1 MVSSPAAEP
10 GFEAPDPPSGMYYL
24 DSSVGV
30 RIILGQSPSAA
41 AWFDHATSDDTSMVV
56 SSRLL
61 RTEITRVLRREGLPV
76 SERDKLLSYIGTIP
90 LDHAVLNEAEAIVP
104 HLRSLDAIHLASAV
118 RSGLEDLII
127 VTHDQA
133 MRDVAEQI
141 GFRTY
146 DPVAYP

>member
-1 MVSSPAAEP
+1 MVSSPAP
-10 GFEAPDPPSGMYYL
+10 VSGTFYL
-24 DSSVGV
+24 DSSVGL
-30 RIILGQSPSAA
+30 RIILGQSPSSA
-41 AWFDHATSDDTSMVV
+41 AWFDRATGDDTSMVV

-76 SERDKLLSYIGTIP
+76 GRRDTLLSYIGTIP

-104 HLRSLDAIHLASAV
+104 HVRSLDAIHLASAV

-133 MRDVAEQI
+133 MREVAEQI
-141 GFRTY
+141 GFATH
-146 DPVAYP
+146 DPVADL